1 MAPRRPTQPLIN
13 IEWAEALVGLS
24 MKVPQNWW
32 VGCSGYNLHD
42 GKIVSFDVS
51 SQKWNLLLDARDDD
65 DLYLIAYDA
74 VYEYADENHSTFH
87 EYQLTYQAVEDGD
100 AEMETAQ
107 GIRYTKTTSDKWDQI
122 IIEDGEDSGGRTI
135 DPIQCTVDEEF
146 SVNIT
151 DEEVELLKDGFGEIR
166 YEKVFRWCLARY
178 GDNGDISLFEFQAA
192 RMRNY
197 MRKRVLEEGYK
208 PRYYYGGRV
217 ITGDHVA
224 RFYGACLGR
233 MTHGGRSMD
242 QIFSTRDIL
251 DAIPSIQAAMTKG
264 ALEDLTTCLHY
275 SDDWEPK
282 CGGVWDDLYPDPK
295 VVAAPSTASHRM
307 KHGTLENGYNKVC
320 SVCCCCC
327 CYYDLNRFLITFFPP
342 FLISYQAV
350 ASYC

>member
-1 MAPRRPTQPLIN
+1 MAPRRPKQPLISL
-13 IEWAEALVGLS
+13 EWAESLIGLS

-42 GKIVSFDVS
+42 GNIVSFDIS

-74 VYEYADENHSTFH
+74 VNEYADETSSTFH
-87 EYQLTYQAVEDGD
+87 EYQLTYQAVRIGD
-100 AEMETAQ
+100 EEIETEQA
-107 GIRYTKTTSDKWDQI
+107 RYTKTTSDEWNQVST
-122 IIEDGEDSGGRTI
+122 EDGNDGRLI

-146 SVNIT
+146 SVKIT
-151 DEEVELLKDGFGEIR
+151 DEEVKSLMDDSKELR

-178 GDNGDISLFEFQAA
+178 GDNGDQSLFEFQAA

-208 PRYYYGGRV
+208 PRYYTGDKV

-233 MTHGGRSMD
+233 MLNGGRSID
-242 QIFSTRDIL
+242 QIFSTREIFN
-251 DAIPSIQAAMTKG
+251 AVPSIQAAMTKG

-275 SDDWEPK
+275 SDDWEPEN
-282 CGGVWDDLYPDPK
+282 GGVWDELYPDPK
-295 VVAAPSTASHRM
+295 VVAPPSTASHRM
-307 KHGTLENGYNKVC
+307 KHGRLEDGYNKVC

-327 CYYDLNRFLITFFPP
+327 CYYDSNRFLITFFPP